1 MPYVKQYEDLG
12 GKGGLKKKGR
22 KEWYSCFSQGKRK
35 EKKKTENVHLLWSA
49 VIYKINY
56 PHQLSPGKQN
66 DC

>member
-12 GKGGLKKKGR
+12 GKGGLKKK
-22 KEWYSCFSQGKRK
+22 KEEKNDIAVSARG
-35 EKKKTENVHLLWSA
+35 KKKTENVHLLWSA